1 MNSIALLLL
10 GLMKSRKDW
19 KQKERTVLL
28 VTLYNLLCFGL

>member
-19 KQKERTVLL
+19 KQKERTILS
-28 VTLYNLLCFGL
+28 VTLYNLLRFEL